1 MTKNMKAMLGIF
13 LGFLGLLVAGPAGAE
28 GRRGGNEAQVATA
41 AAAPAGRAGGEQ
53 SGVVNI
59 NEASAEQLELLPGI
73 GPSKAKAIL
82 DHRKAHPFKRV
93 EELTRIK
100 GIGKKTF
107 ARLRPLVS
115 LSGPTSLTERP
126 GRVASRQ

>member
-1 MTKNMKAMLGIF
+1 MQKKNLAFTLVLGI
-13 LGFLGLLVAGPAGAE
+13 LGLFSCLFAVPAMAD
-28 GRRGGNEAQVATA
+28 GRRGGNESPVAAPQA
-41 AAAPAGRAGGEQ
+41 AAASS

-59 NEASAEQLELLPGI
+59 NEANAEQLEMLPGI

-82 DHRKAHPFKRV
+82 DHRKAHPFKRP

-107 ARLRPLVS
+107 ARLRPLLT
-115 LSGPTSLTERP
+115 LSGPTTLVERP
-126 GRVASRQ
+126 KTRAEK

>member
-13 LGFLGLLVAGPAGAE
+13 LGVLGLLVAGPAGAE
-28 GRRGGNEAQVATA
+28 GRRGGNEAQVA
-41 AAAPAGRAGGEQ
+41 AAAPAGAKAGDAA
-53 SGVVNI
+53 GVVNI
-59 NEASAEQLELLPGI
+59 NEANAEQLELLPGI
-73 GPSKAKAIL
+73 GPSKAKAIQ

-115 LSGPTSLTERP
+115 LSGPTTLTERP